1 MFSDFQYRFC
11 WQYTLLSQSFLL
23 SLLAVVWITSKKLM
37 LKTLKLKL
45 LYIIKRWLKKKVLNP
60 TCSEGDPGSI
70 PGSGRYPR
78 EGVGYPF
85 QCSWASLVVQLVKN
99 SPTMWEIWVQS
110 LGWEDPLEKGKATHS
125 SILAW
130 RNPWIVHGVT
140 KSWTKLNNFHFLSNP
155 ENKLLRLL
163 PRYLILSLC

>member
-45 LYIIKRWLKKKVLNP
+45 LYIIKRWLKKKSTKSHLQWGRPRFDSWVRKIPQRRGRLP
-60 TCSEGDPGSI
+60 IPVFLGFPCGSA
-70 PGSGRYPR
+70 GK
-78 EGVGYPF
+78 EFTHNV
-85 QCSWASLVVQLVKN
+85 
-99 SPTMWEIWVQS
+99 EIWVQS